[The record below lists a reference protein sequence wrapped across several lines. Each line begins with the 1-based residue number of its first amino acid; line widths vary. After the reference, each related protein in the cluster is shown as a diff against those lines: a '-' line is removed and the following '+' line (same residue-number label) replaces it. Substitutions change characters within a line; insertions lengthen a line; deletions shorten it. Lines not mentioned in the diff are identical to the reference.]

1 MFLYLAA
8 KVYTCFFDGIR
19 FQEKSI
25 VWNTRKT
32 DSILDCAISIFQTK
46 YKTHYPIVA

>member
-8 KVYTCFFDGIR
+8 KVYTSLFFFDGIR

-32 DSILDCAISIFQTK
+32 DSNSGLRNK
-46 YKTHYPIVA
+46 YFPNEI